1 MSTAA
6 GLRIE
11 DVTVRFGGVVAVNGV
26 SLVAPGGS
34 ITGLIGPNGAGKTTT
49 FNAATGHVTPSSGS
63 VSLGEVRL
71 NGLRPSKRA
80 RLGLGRSFQRM
91 ELWDGM
97 TVRENVA
104 LGPEAHYAGRAPWA
118 MVIGRRSER
127 ADIEARTD
135 DALRR
140 CGITHLAGR
149 AAGNLSTGQRR
160 LVELARAMATPFK
173 FLLLDEPSSG
183 LDVEETEAFGAALA
197 RFVADSGIGVLLVE
211 HDIALVGAACSYCY
225 VLDFGRLIHDGP
237 TREVL
242 GSDIVRKAY
251 LGSADLEEELTTD
264 A

>member
-1 MSTAA
+1 MSAA
-6 GLRIE
+6 PDLRID

-26 SLVAPGGS
+26 SLSAPSGS
-34 ITGLIGPNGAGKTTT
+34 VTGLIGPNGAGKTTT
-49 FNAATGHVTPSSGS
+49 FNAATGLVSPSSGS
-63 VSLGEVRL
+63 VWLGDVCL
-71 NGLRPSKRA
+71 DGLRPSRRA

-140 CGITHLAGR
+140 CGITHLSGR

-160 LVELARAMATPFK
+160 LVELARAMATPFQ

-183 LDVEETEAFGAALA
+183 LDVDETEAFGAALA

-211 HDIALVGAACSYCY
+211 HDIALVGAICSYCY
-225 VLDFGRLIHDGP
+225 VLDFGRLIHDGL

-251 LGSADLEEELTTD
+251 LGSADLEEAID